1 MWLSPAGAE
10 PGNIL
15 PDGAAPQAHVV
26 PAGRGHAAH
35 PALLAATAIL
45 APEQPEQVR
54 ILGNVHL
61 LMIIM
66 IIGHELFNS
75 ENKYRQKLKFLYKFL
90 FCSLHIK

>member
-45 APEQPEQVR
+45 ATEQSEQVPYKYWEMFTYP
-54 ILGNVHL
+54 
-61 LMIIM
+61 MII
-66 IIGHELFNS
+66 
-75 ENKYRQKLKFLYKFL
+75 
-90 FCSLHIK
+90 C